1 MRLGTPPPSVCGYV
15 IRVDA
20 ILTAVRERDAM
31 VIAAHD
37 RPPSAQRTI
46 AVVEV
51 EGSTVTVLGE
61 EFGRLLK
68 VQLNAGSTHMGR

>member
-37 RPPSAQRTI
+37 RPPSAQCTI

-51 EGSTVTVLGE
+51 EW
-61 EFGRLLK
+61 K
-68 VQLNAGSTHMGR
+68 VAQ